1 MYNQKI
7 INQNMNKDNNSFE
20 NENVHSIY
28 NKIAKHFDTTRVI
41 IWPKV
46 QEFINSFKSKSII
59 LDVGC
64 GNGKNMGHREDCK
77 YIGIDIC
84 ENLLK
89 QAKVQDNC
97 EYILS
102 NCLNIPLL
110 DNSIDYIMSIAVI
123 HHLSTSNRR
132 LASLMEIYR
141 VLKIGGTALIY
152 AWAKEQPKFKNE
164 ISQDV
169 FVKWNLQKKYN
180 DLNQDQ
186 TFYRYYHLFKKN
198 ELELLI
204 NKIDGVK
211 IIESGSQSNNWY
223 CIIEKYN

>member
-1 MYNQKI
+1 MIKYNN
-7 INQNMNKDNNSFE
+7 INKDNKDNNNFE
-20 NENVHSIY
+20 NQNVHNIY

-46 QEFINSFKSKSII
+46 QEFINSFKKNTVI
-59 LDVGC
+59 LDIGC
-64 GNGKNMGHREDCK
+64 GNGKNMGHRKDCN
-77 YIGIDIC
+77 YIGVDIC

-89 QAKVQDNC
+89 QTKEQDNC
-97 EYILS
+97 QYILS

-132 LASLMEIYR
+132 LASIIEIYR
-141 VLKIGGTALIY
+141 LLKIGGTALIY
-152 AWAKEQPKFKNE
+152 TWAKEQIKFKNE

-169 FVKWNLQKKYN
+169 FIKWNLQKKYS
-180 DLNQDQ
+180 DLNKDE

-198 ELELLI
+198 ELESLI
-204 NKIDGVK
+204 NKIDGIK
-211 IIESGSQSNNWY
+211 IIESGFQSNNWY
-223 CIIEKYN
+223 CIIQKYK

>member
-164 ISQDV
+164 TTQDV

-204 NKIDGVK
+204 DKIDGIK

>member
-1 MYNQKI
+1 MHYVLVIGSGARELAI
-7 INQNMNKDNNSFE
+7 IKKLHEDSNKERETIF
-20 NENVHSIY
+20 
-28 NKIAKHFDTTRVI
+28 I
-41 IWPKV
+41 ICIKT
-46 QEFINSFKSKSII
+46 
-59 LDVGC
+59 
-64 GNGKNMGHREDCK
+64 
-77 YIGIDIC
+77 
-84 ENLLK
+84 
-89 QAKVQDNC
+89 QDNC

-123 HHLSTSNRR
+123 HHLSTPNRR

-141 VLKIGGTALIY
+141 VLKIGGKSLIY

-164 ISQDV
+164 SSQDV
-169 FVKWNLQKKYN
+169 FVKWNLQKKYSN
-180 DLNQDQ
+180 LNQDE

-204 NKIDGVK
+204 NKINGIK

-223 CIIEKYN
+223 CIIQKYK

>member
-204 NKIDGVK
+204 DKIDGLK